1 MTDNLELYRALLRV
15 SHFLRHGH
23 GEPEL
28 MMAPGQQ
35 RVLTALMRHG
45 SMPQRQLLEKMG
57 LARATL
63 SELLTRLEEKG
74 LVERARSKEDRRAII
89 VSLTKKGEAAA
100 SKVVDIES
108 DIADEAFAP
117 LSATQK
123 ADMKSMLDA
132 VLQSWEG

>member
-1 MTDNLELYRALLRV
+1 MAENFELYRAFLRV
-15 SHFLRHGH
+15 SHLLRHGH

-35 RVLTALMRHG
+35 RVLTALARRD
-45 SMPQRQLLEKMG
+45 SMSQRDLLEEMG

-74 LVERARSKEDRRAII
+74 LIERARSKADRRVII
-89 VSLTKKGEAAA
+89 VSLTKKGKAA
-100 SKVVDIES
+100 SKKVVDVES

-117 LSATQK
+117 LSDAQK
-123 ADMKSMLDA
+123 EDMKSMLDA
-132 VLQSWEG
+132 IMQSWGS